1 MKTIS
6 LLGSTGSIGT
16 QTLDVIRRNKDIKVA
31 ALAAGTRV
39 KELAAQA
46 REFKPEL
53 VCIGS
58 EKLAGDLK
66 TELADM
72 DVRIV
77 SGSEGLIESSD
88 NRFSKYCA
96 DGSCRHDG
104 HCTDNPCD

>member
-1 MKTIS
+1 MSEDFIGQIRQKRCFGRRKEEKMKTIS

-58 EKLAGDLK
+58 EKLAGDLRQSW
-66 TELADM
+66 
-72 DVRIV
+72 RIWTYV
-77 SGSEGLIESSD
+77 LFPAVKD
-88 NRFSKYCA
+88 
-96 DGSCRHDG
+96 
-104 HCTDNPCD
+104 

>member
-66 TELADM
+66 TELAPQ
-72 DVRIV
+72 
-77 SGSEGLIESSD
+77 SSKCAGSKLSNTLRDSTFAGPYLC
-88 NRFSKYCA
+88 KM
-96 DGSCRHDG
+96 
-104 HCTDNPCD
+104 